1 MVGITT
7 VDGVPPLQRNREISF
22 DDNTLEKLRYLNYKA
37 GKQGYDLKER
47 FSLIVN
53 EALREFFEVKFKE
66 LKIEHYVNEAYEGNK
81 RRAKER
87 MKEEARASED
97 LRLLKLAKMKII
109 EDAIEAIKKEEKK
122 TGIKKQP
129 PADLKRRYFK
139 F

>member
-7 VDGVPPLQRNREISF
+7 VDGVPVLQRNREISF

-66 LKIEHYVNEAYEGNK
+66 LKIEHYVNEVYEGNK
-81 RRAKER
+81 RRNKER